1 VYPRLAILAT
11 NVAESSLTLPGIG
24 VTVDFA
30 KAKIRYHETLRP
42 HWIAKNNVRQR
53 AGRAGRVMNGLC
65 LTMMTRAEFDALA
78 PSIVPE
84 MQRMPLTSIV
94 LRLLA
99 TGLIRDG
106 TAGWAV
112 ANSFIAPPK
121 EAEYSK
127 AVALLESVGAMHGGK
142 MTAVGAT
149 MSQFACCPE
158 VTKTLMVGAM
168 LGVLD
173 HTALAM
179 AAAFSHRVMIHAW
192 DLNSFESTY
201 DGDSMHS
208 DIFTGAT
215 FLEMCRL
222 CQDTPMNKHGVPAC
236 VVDEA
241 LALAQEYFTE
251 AKAHVSVQ
259 ENLKYAWL
267 EQAWHAVDFAIM
279 CGFGHN
285 ISIKADA
292 NNIEAQDGRRLRV
305 LECGF
310 HIHGDAAYELDH
322 KHMRGSFL
330 NISFL

>member
-1 VYPRLAILAT
+1 
-11 NVAESSLTLPGIG
+11 
-24 VTVDFA
+24 
-30 KAKIRYHETLRP
+30 
-42 HWIAKNNVRQR
+42 
-53 AGRAGRVMNGLC
+53 MNGLC

-112 ANSFIAPPK
+112 VNSFIAPPK

-142 MTAVGAT
+142 MTAVGAK
-149 MSQFACCPE
+149 MAQFACCPE
-158 VTKTLMVGAM
+158 VAKTLMVGAM

-192 DLNSFESTY
+192 DLKSFGSTY
-201 DGDSMHS
+201 NGDNMHS

-222 CQDTPMNKHGVPAC
+222 CRDTPMHKHGVPAC

-251 AKAHVSVQ
+251 AIAHVGVQ
-259 ENLKYAWL
+259 DDPKYPWL
-267 EQAWHAVDFAIM
+267 EQAWRAVDFAIM
-279 CGFGHN
+279 FGFGHY
-285 ISIKADA
+285 ISIPNDS
-292 NNIEAQDGRRLRV
+292 NNIETQDGRRLRV
-305 LECGF
+305 SECGF
-310 HIHGDAAYELDH
+310 HIHGAAAYELDH
-322 KHMRGSFL
+322 KHARGVVPSLSFL
-330 NISFL
+330 